1 MLPKLISTLLHT
13 LFWAIPAWILHPWAG
28 ATVLALGGIAFFLD
42 TTRFTWLPDKGSFS
56 ARMRQV
62 WRLLGSLFY
71 WAVGTAA
78 LSGIAYL
85 VRLGWEAWRGGST
98 G

>member
-1 MLPKLISTLLHT
+1 
-13 LFWAIPAWILHPWAG
+13 
-28 ATVLALGGIAFFLD
+28 
-42 TTRFTWLPDKGSFS
+42 
-56 ARMRQV
+56 MRQV